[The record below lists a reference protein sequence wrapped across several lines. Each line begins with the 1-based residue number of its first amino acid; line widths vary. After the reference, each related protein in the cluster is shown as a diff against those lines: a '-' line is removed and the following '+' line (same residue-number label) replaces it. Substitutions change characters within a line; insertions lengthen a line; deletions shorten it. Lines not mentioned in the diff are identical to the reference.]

1 MSKVSPPVRI
11 AIVAVGAV
19 VALLAISQLV
29 VPTWAER
36 RIEDRLTEGGG
47 TAEAS
52 VEAFPAAMLVAG
64 EGDSIEITGSE
75 LDLDVDPEEKVF
87 DRLDGFDTV
96 DIALTDFRA
105 GPFDVDA
112 FALTRDG
119 SGTYSMRSE
128 LTTTGSAL
136 LQYGAERLGV
146 PGSSLLPLI
155 TGDSEEANTPIPV
168 DLDMELESDDG
179 RIIVTGGTGEV
190 AGYPAGPL
198 AELITSAIVVQI

>member
-1 MSKVSPPVRI
+1 MSTLSLPVRI
-11 AIVAVGAV
+11 ALIAVAAV
-19 VALLAISQLV
+19 VALLVIAQFA
-29 VPTWAER
+29 VPPYAES

-52 VEAFPAAMLVAG
+52 VDAFPAALLLAG
-64 EGDSIEITGSE
+64 DGDSIEVTGSG
-75 LDLDVDPEEKVF
+75 LDLDIDPEEEVF
-87 DRLDGFDTV
+87 KRLDGFDRV
-96 DIALTDFRA
+96 DIALTEFTA
-105 GPFDVDA
+105 GPFDVDS
-112 FALTRDG
+112 FALERDG
-119 SGTYSMRSE
+119 AGAYSMQSA

-136 LQYGAERLGV
+136 LAYGAERLGV

-155 TGDSEEANTPIPV
+155 TGASDDANAPIPV

-179 RIIVTGGTGEV
+179 RVVVTGGEGEV

>member
-1 MSKVSPPVRI
+1 MAKLSLPARI
-11 AIVAVGAV
+11 ALIAAAAV
-19 VALLAISQLV
+19 VVLLV
-29 VPTWAER
+29 VAQFVVPPWAES

-47 TAEAS
+47 EAS
-52 VEAFPAAMLVAG
+52 ASVDAVPAAKLLIG
-64 EGDSIEITGSE
+64 DGDSLDVTGSG
-75 LDLDVDPEEKVF
+75 LDLEIDPEEEVF
-87 DRLDGFDTV
+87 KRLDGFDSV
-96 DIALTDFRA
+96 DIELVDFRA
-105 GPFDVDA
+105 GPFDVDS
-112 FALTRDG
+112 FALARDG
-119 SGTYSMRSE
+119 SGIYTMQSQ

-155 TGDSEEANTPIPV
+155 TGDSEDANVTIPV

-198 AELITSAIVVQI
+198 AELITAAIVVQI

>member
-1 MSKVSPPVRI
+1 VTRLSLPARI
-11 AIVAVGAV
+11 AIVALAAV
-19 VALLAISQLV
+19 VALLAVAQLA
-29 VPTWAER
+29 VPPWAEN

-52 VEAFPAAMLVAG
+52 VEAFPAAALVFG
-64 EGDSIEITGSE
+64 DGDSLEVTGSG
-75 LDLDVDPEEKVF
+75 LDLEVDPEEKVF
-87 DRLDGFDTV
+87 DRLDGFERV
-96 DIALTDFRA
+96 DIDLSDFRA
-105 GPFDVDA
+105 GPFDVDT
-112 FALTRDG
+112 FVLSRDG
-119 SGTYSMRSE
+119 AGTYSMQSA

-136 LQYGAERLGV
+136 LAYGAERLGV

-155 TGDSEEANTPIPV
+155 TGDSPEANAPIPV

-179 RIIVTGGTGEV
+179 RIIVTEGEGEV